1 MNTIHNN
8 LKVIM
13 NNNINNPLVHQLT
26 NRFLKGSMSIRG
38 AWWASVSGV
47 AQGRARLKRLSSS
60 SNMST

>member
-13 NNNINNPLVHQLT
+13 NNNINNPLVHQLM

-47 AQGRARLKRLSSS
+47 AQGRA
-60 SNMST
+60 